1 MPQMERFLIE
11 ISHASERIRLLVFNG
26 NRSGYFSSMGK
37 ENGRPIIMQSE
48 RRGNGEEIMLDYMDA
63 SDDWVIPWRIL
74 ETME

>member
-1 MPQMERFLIE
+1 LRLP
-11 ISHASERIRLLVFNG
+11 HTSERIRLLVFNG

-48 RRGNGEEIMLDYMDA
+48 RRGNGGEEIMLDYMDA
-63 SDDWVIPWRIL
+63 GDDWVIPWRIL